1 MGEDMEFSY
10 IKNGKVKLSD
20 LIEMVERRL
29 RECGKLTNDTSNSL
43 LSSALPFPPCAPI
56 DSRIK

>member
-29 RECGKLTNDTSNSL
+29 RECGKLTNDT
-43 LSSALPFPPCAPI
+43 
-56 DSRIK
+56 